1 MFKIQNKGEKVNK
14 VIKNIF
20 LLISVLLE
28 LFWVN

>member
-14 VIKNIF
+14 IIKNIC

-28 LFWVN
+28 LF